1 MMRAVNFSQYLV
13 NDGRATQMTLILS
26 NDDAD
31 KLLTMPE
38 CIAVLEEA
46 YAELAEGRG
55 VSRTRSDCFAP
66 TAREDALYSLKSM
79 DGVVPKFGV
88 GAVRI
93 NSDIVTWPKRG
104 NNVRREKI
112 PAAPGNR
119 YVGLVLLFST
129 ETGEP
134 LAIFPDGVMQRM
146 RVGAANGLGVKYLA
160 RQDAT
165 TVAILGS
172 GWQAGAQLMAVC
184 AVRDIATIRCF
195 SPNAENRDAFAR
207 QMSEALGV
215 EIIPVAQPEE
225 AITGA
230 DIVMCATNSVDHI
243 FFERWIEPGV
253 HLSSIKI
260 PEIEPNAVK
269 RADRVAVHV
278 HDTKPIHAA
287 TKGIVLPE
295 TGRRPRLGDR
305 RCDRFFQAADLAG
318 PDRRPRRRPQVR
330 RRGHLLSQQYRAR
343 LSIRRRR
350 RAALPQG
357 QGKRRRPRSADRLV
371 HGRRAS
377 VDGEP
382 TPRRLRSPAGAP
394 GRAVGQRSWVS
405 GTTMCTDKPLRVNE
419 RCTSPFNCRSMTM
432 PTSREPK
439 PRRRGRRAGGPFFS
453 TQSRINVMPRS
464 VRLTD
469 QLRSS
474 CPWAA
479 TSCHA

>member
-1 MMRAVNFSQYLV
+1 MIADVGRRVADLDMKVLDIGDHPDCDPRIVRPLDARPVDDGLVGEQPEWFVILRHIRLLCGRSAKRPLSIRPIAIMMRAATFSH
-13 NDGRATQMTLILS
+13 DERAKQMTLILS

-31 KLLTMPE
+31 KLITMPE
-38 CIAVLEEA
+38 CIDVLEEA
-46 YAELAEGRG
+46 YAELAEDRG
-55 VSRTRSDCFAP
+55 VSRTRSDTFAP
-66 TAREDALYSLKSM
+66 TSREDALYSLKSM
-79 DGVVPKFGV
+79 DGIIPKFGV

-160 RQDAT
+160 RQDAK

-195 SPNAENRDAFAR
+195 SPNAANRDAFAR
-207 QMSEALGV
+207 QMAETLGV

-225 AITGA
+225 AIAGA

-287 TKGIVLPE
+287 TKGIQPAETGSGRGWATADAIDFSKLPTLPE
-295 TGRRPRLGDR
+295 LIVGRAEGRQSDAEVTCFLNNIGLGYQ
-305 RCDRFFQAADLAG
+305 FAA
-318 PDRRPRRRPQVR
+318 
-330 RRGHLLSQQYRAR
+330 
-343 LSIRRRR
+343 
-350 RAALPQG
+350 
-357 QGKRRRPRSADRLV
+357 
-371 HGRRAS
+371 
-377 VDGEP
+377 
-382 TPRRLRSPAGAP
+382 AGALFYRKAKEAGAGHDLP
-394 GRAVGQRSWVS
+394 
-405 GTTMCTDKPLRVNE
+405 TDWFTEDVHP
-419 RCTSPFNCRSMTM
+419 
-432 PTSREPK
+432 
-439 PRRRGRRAGGPFFS
+439 
-453 TQSRINVMPRS
+453 
-464 VRLTD
+464 
-469 QLRSS
+469 
-474 CPWAA
+474 
-479 TSCHA
+479 